1 MRPEGPGTI
10 WVSYWTLGK
19 DDPMLGDLDGTEMPQ
34 GRRFLFADRPRT
46 GPPAG
51 PSLTR
56 AAASTSSF
64 FWCGKDL
71 MNDRHCCV
79 GLTCSYSRGF
89 KRKRGRPDRM
99 CQLHCRG

>member
-10 WVSYWTLGK
+10 WVSYRALGK
-19 DDPMLGDLDGTEMPQ
+19 DDPMLGDLDETEMPK

-64 FWCGKDL
+64 FGAAK
-71 MNDRHCCV
+71 
-79 GLTCSYSRGF
+79 T
-89 KRKRGRPDRM
+89 
-99 CQLHCRG
+99 